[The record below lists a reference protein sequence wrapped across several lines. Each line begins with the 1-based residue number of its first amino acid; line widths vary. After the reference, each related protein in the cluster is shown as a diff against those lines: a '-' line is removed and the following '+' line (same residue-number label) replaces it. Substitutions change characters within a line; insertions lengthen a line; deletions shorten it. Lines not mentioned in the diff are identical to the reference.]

1 MMIFIIQ
8 IGAAAA
14 LTPTAEVPCND
25 LTCKNEKGGGGGG
38 GGGKEKTERRRM
50 YREEEAHKDYIY
62 MDHVNV
68 AYIRS
73 IEEARCRRG
82 RNL

>member
-38 GGGKEKTERRRM
+38 GKAKTERRPM
-50 YREEEAHKDYIY
+50 EEEAHKDYIY
-62 MDHVNV
+62 M
-68 AYIRS
+68 IM
-73 IEEARCRRG
+73 
-82 RNL
+82 

>member
-1 MMIFIIQ
+1 MMMIFIIQ

-38 GGGKEKTERRRM
+38 GGGGKAKTERRPM
-50 YREEEAHKDYIY
+50 YREEEEEAHKDYIY
-62 MDHVNV
+62 M
-68 AYIRS
+68 IM
-73 IEEARCRRG
+73 
-82 RNL
+82 

>member
-38 GGGKEKTERRRM
+38 KAKTERRPM
-50 YREEEAHKDYIY
+50 YREEEEEAHKDYIY
-62 MDHVNV
+62 M
-68 AYIRS
+68 IM
-73 IEEARCRRG
+73 
-82 RNL
+82 

>member
-1 MMIFIIQ
+1 MMMIFIIQ

-38 GGGKEKTERRRM
+38 GGKAKTERRPM
-50 YREEEAHKDYIY
+50 YREEEEEAHKDNIY
-62 MDHVNV
+62 MVM
-68 AYIRS
+68 
-73 IEEARCRRG
+73 
-82 RNL
+82 

>member
-1 MMIFIIQ
+1 MMMIFIIQ

-38 GGGKEKTERRRM
+38 GKEKTERRRM
-50 YREEEAHKDYIY
+50 YREEEAHKDNIY
-62 MDHVNV
+62 MVM
-68 AYIRS
+68 
-73 IEEARCRRG
+73 
-82 RNL
+82 